1 MKKLIDAQILKK
13 TLLREEEELSNIL
26 FGRKEYP
33 NGFIAGIQ
41 DAIYIANAVYYS
53 TVDIE
58 SAITELQKCVEKMD
72 ITVIKCGYYFVL
84 SFLHY
89 INNELTLSILA
100 GKCIIAC
107 YKYEVTNND

>member
-1 MKKLIDAQILKK
+1 MKTLIDAQILKE
-13 TLLREEEELSNIL
+13 TLFREEKELSNIL

-33 NGFIAGIQ
+33 NGFISGTQ

-53 TVDIE
+53 TLDIE
-58 SAITELQKCVEKMD
+58 SAIMELQKCVEKMN

-89 INNELTLSILA
+89 INNELTLSMLA

-107 YKYEVTNND
+107 YKRGVTDND

>member
-1 MKKLIDAQILKK
+1 MKTLIDAQILKK
-13 TLLREEEELSNIL
+13 TLFREEKELSNIL

-33 NGFIAGIQ
+33 DGFISGIQ

-53 TVDIE
+53 TIDIE
-58 SAITELQKCVEKMD
+58 SAIMKLQERVEKMD

-89 INNELTLSILA
+89 INDELTLSLLA
-100 GKCIIAC
+100 SKCIISC
-107 YKYEVTNND
+107 YKVVTEND